1 MRPRF
6 LTPDRPR
13 CLWFL
18 TAVRTLWGTVLLVV
32 PEAILQDLPH
42 ERVDR
47 PARVVARVLGLRHL
61 TEAAVTGRRNSSTL
75 IRAGAIVD
83 AIHATT
89 FAALAALRPDRRK
102 LALTNVA
109 TASALAAAG
118 VIESRRC
125 GSDV

>member
-89 FAALAALRPDRRK
+89 FAALAALRPDR
-102 LALTNVA
+102 
-109 TASALAAAG
+109 
-118 VIESRRC
+118 
-125 GSDV
+125 

>member
-1 MRPRF
+1 M
-6 LTPDRPR
+6 TPDRPR
-13 CLWFL
+13 SLRLL
-18 TAVRTLWGTVLLVV
+18 TAVRALWGTVLLGAPVAV
-32 PEAILQDLPH
+32 LRDLPH
-42 ERVDR
+42 ERIDR
-47 PARVVARVLGLRHL
+47 PARMVARVLGVRHL

-83 AIHATT
+83 AIHAAT

-118 VIESRRC
+118 VIESRRY

>member
-1 MRPRF
+1 MRPRSM
-6 LTPDRPR
+6 TPDRPPSLR
-13 CLWFL
+13 LL
-18 TAVRTLWGTVLLVV
+18 IAVRTLWGSVLLAAPDAV
-32 PEAILQDLPH
+32 LRDLPH
-42 ERVDR
+42 DRLDR
-47 PARVVARVLGLRHL
+47 PARVVARLLGVRHL
-61 TEAAVTGRRNSSTL
+61 TEAAVTGRRDSRTL
-75 IRAGAIVD
+75 IRAGASID

-118 VIESRRC
+118 VIESRRR